1 MRKRLLRLI
10 ATAFWLAWLLSPLA
24 AQVPGSGDLLL
35 RVVTTC
41 GTLPAAYTAGQDR
54 FAVMDINGNFCTA
67 ASVSAS
73 IAGFAPGAAFAN
85 LTATGSS
92 ADVALPAGTVV
103 LFQNTGTTAVSCTLS
118 IGAGTAVANE
128 NIIQPASWLAFTV
141 GSNTHGSCIDQTG
154 SVSNVVVLT
163 GGSGIPTGSG
173 GGSGGGG
180 GAITAASGAFA
191 SGSLAVGSGTDG
203 WNVTEGAKA
212 DAAWVSGSGSIVA
225 VLKAIANFESTIAI
239 NTGAPIPV
247 GTNAIGTVNPTTPAN
262 WGLGAT
268 GSSPPANALQIG
280 ANASGAT
287 GGQMRG
293 LINCDNHIFKHIT
306 TATDTMAV
314 QGVAS
319 QTIYICGWRS
329 RAAGI
334 ATWFLE
340 NTASANA
347 NCSSANTQITGVATE
362 AANTGEVAKS
372 EFWDGLK
379 NTSGNGLCINSTGTG
394 GIDIDIWYT
403 QF

>member
-41 GTLPAAYTAGQDR
+41 GTLPAVYTAGQDR

-103 LFQNTGTTAVSCTLS
+103 LFQNTGITAVSCTLS

-225 VLKAIANFESTIAI
+225 VLKAIANGVTGSIPAGTNLIGKTGIDQTTPGSTNAVSPVAAAVGGATPSSAIAPATPAGVNLKASAGTLYGAQCTTI
-239 NTGAPIPV
+239 QATPVYVKIYDSSSAPTCGSGTPVLRYMCPAAATAANGAGSNPALPAVGVLFASGIGYCVTGAL
-247 GTNAIGTVNPTTPAN
+247 ADA
-262 WGLGAT
+262 
-268 GSSPPANALQIG
+268 
-280 ANASGAT
+280 
-287 GGQMRG
+287 
-293 LINCDNHIFKHIT
+293 DT
-306 TATDTMAV
+306 TA
-314 QGVAS
+314 
-319 QTIYICGWRS
+319 I
-329 RAAGI
+329 
-334 ATWFLE
+334 
-340 NTASANA
+340 TAS
-347 NCSSANTQITGVATE
+347 NTLVNFE
-362 AANTGEVAKS
+362 WK
-372 EFWDGLK
+372 
-379 NTSGNGLCINSTGTG
+379 
-394 GIDIDIWYT
+394 
-403 QF
+403 